1 MGVESY
7 FILHDEA
14 KGKKRGKRKRVN
26 LYDPNAS
33 DSDKR
38 YQEHYGL

>member
-1 MGVESY
+1 MESY
-7 FILHDEA
+7 FLTHTMA
-14 KGKKRGKRKRVN
+14 KDGKRKKKKRVN

>member
-1 MGVESY
+1 MVMESY
-7 FILHDEA
+7 FLTHDAA
-14 KGKKRGKRKRVN
+14 KGERRKKRKRVN

-33 DSDKR
+33 EADKY